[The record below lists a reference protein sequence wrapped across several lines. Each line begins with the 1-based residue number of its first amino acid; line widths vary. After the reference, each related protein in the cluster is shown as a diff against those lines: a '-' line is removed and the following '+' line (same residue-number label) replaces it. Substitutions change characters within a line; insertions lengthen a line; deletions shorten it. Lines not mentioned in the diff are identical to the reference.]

1 MSSFI
6 CSNRHFASIAEG
18 IVRIIRTDSFHVSF
32 NLKQIAPRIY
42 SYKRTSDEQ
51 SAIKEVY
58 SFIET
63 LMELQVLC
71 VSLQYRHHYEGHL
84 DQEISEQREI
94 LHIPCNN
101 PVSLSSAALYKS
113 IHCALYQIE
122 TEHLEELRPL
132 TQKEQDCL
140 TFFRL
145 FADNIADHIV
155 SRLPEYDKAPWGI

>member
-6 CSNRHFASIAEG
+6 CSNKHFASIAKG
-18 IVRIIRTDSFHVSF
+18 IVCIIKTNSFHVSF
-32 NLKQIAPRIY
+32 SLKQIAPQIY
-42 SYKRTSDEQ
+42 SYKRTLNEQ
-51 SAIKEVY
+51 SAIKEVN
-58 SFIET
+58 SFIDT

-94 LHIPCNN
+94 LHIPCEN
-101 PVSLSSAALYKS
+101 PVSLSPVALYKS

-132 TQKEQDCL
+132 TSREKDCL

-145 FADNIADHIV
+145 FANNIADYIIKH
-155 SRLPEYDKAPWGI
+155 LPEYDKVPWTI